1 MVAGYLSR
9 TSSTL
14 QIRGGWMLLTLSR
27 INHTVALPDKHFVD
41 DTDTGQDN
49 DHEKMRPTSK
59 NRRQC
64 MKRREN
70 PGIGSCRFLLSWK
83 RLQDRRE
90 EVAHGQEDSIWTGNM
105 KYTLVV

>member
-49 DHEKMRPTSK
+49 DHVNVYQHPIFVRSGLLTS
-59 NRRQC
+59 RR
-64 MKRREN
+64 
-70 PGIGSCRFLLSWK
+70 GVIGVSLRSLTRSLAGSLT
-83 RLQDRRE
+83 RSL
-90 EVAHGQEDSIWTGNM
+90 AGSLT
-105 KYTLVV
+105 